1 MRTSKLITENN
12 SININVQDSTTFE
25 DDRKHS

>member
-12 SININVQDSTTFE
+12 SININVQDLTTFE